1 MRVGAARRAF
11 ARFAKER
18 CFVDVRRRDD
28 FDALRHLK
36 ATMTTTTNSRSFL
49 TTFCAAERNEWR
61 RRLAREGATR
71 DWTRARNVSGNA
83 GFKTAERSAEM
94 LKGGGNG
101 KRRFNSSSNN
111 GKNSTSSAEKRKK
124 EELSTAA
131 AAKESAKASE
141 NAAKADQILKA
152 SKSSKNGS
160 GGGGSTNANS
170 NGSTGNTAPPGG
182 GGANKKGNEKKTGGS
197 GTNNEEKA
205 KSFAELLQSQQ
216 VAGQLGLLLLLALGV
231 SFSRAGQSEVR
242 EISFQEFKT
251 KLLEQGLVD
260 RIEVSN
266 KSTAKVFVKSKSGA
280 SLMSIRNGSSSSDVE
295 SFDSG
300 GFGRQNQN
308 QHQRQQAQQQN
319 QQTHKFSF
327 NIGSL
332 ETFERKMEEAQE
344 LMGVESSKFVPVTYV
359 SEMYWQGEIL
369 RALPTLAILAGWLY
383 FMRRGAVGGMGGMG
397 GPGGGPGGG
406 IFNVG
411 KATVATLDKNA
422 PKVMFKDVAGC
433 DEAKKEIMEFV
444 DFLKMPEK
452 YEKLGA
458 KIPRGALLVGPPG
471 TGKTLLAKATAG
483 ESGVPFLSIS
493 GSDFMEMFVGV
504 GPSRVRDLFAKAK
517 EQKPS
522 IIFIDEI
529 DAIGRQRGRSGFA
542 GGNDERENTLNQLL
556 VEMDG
561 FGSSQGVVIL
571 GGTNRPDILD
581 KALLRPGRFDR
592 QITVDRP
599 DVKGR
604 EQIFRVH
611 LQKIALDGPVQEY
624 SERLAALTP
633 GFAGADIANVCNEAA
648 LVAARES
655 AEFVVLEHF
664 EKAVDR
670 VIAGLE
676 KKEKVISRVER
687 ETVAY
692 HEAGHA
698 VVGWFMEH
706 AEPLLK
712 VSIVPRGSAAL
723 GFAQYLP
730 NENVLATTEQL
741 KDMMCMTLGGRAAE
755 DVMLGKIS
763 TGAQN
768 DLEKVTKMAYN
779 MTAVYGLNQKIGLL
793 SFPKG
798 ENDFKSPYS
807 EDTARMIDEEVRD
820 LVEKAYVR
828 TVALV
833 REKKSVVESLAKA
846 LLDKEVLQRHDLV
859 KVMGERPFKYE
870 GQQNIDILN
879 QGFRDEKLLP
889 KTPSDEDAATTS
901 SDEEDS
907 EKEDGDASIP
917 VTPIP
922 VV

>member
-1 MRVGAARRAF
+1 MRCKNSFIRAF
-11 ARFAKER
+11 FKSTNGETLFVSGKNFISKSSTSSSRVKVRNEIFVNSNKMNNLNNNNGR
-18 CFVDVRRRDD
+18 KCF
-28 FDALRHLK
+28 
-36 ATMTTTTNSRSFL
+36 TTTTTTKNALSESFL
-49 TTFCAAERNEWR
+49 SSPGGSFSLGAMKRLLLFSSGRDSSFSWNALKKRGGTLTT
-61 RRLAREGATR
+61 T
-71 DWTRARNVSGNA
+71 
-83 GFKTAERSAEM
+83 
-94 LKGGGNG
+94 
-101 KRRFNSSSNN
+101 KRRFSGSGANSPSSS
-111 GKNSTSSAEKRKK
+111 E
-124 EELSTAA
+124 
-131 AAKESAKASE
+131 KASKKAAE
-141 NAAKADQILKA
+141 NAAKADQLLKA
-152 SKSSKNGS
+152 SKNGKLGNGN
-160 GGGGSTNANS
+160 GGTNNS

-182 GGANKKGNEKKTGGS
+182 GNNNNKKGGEKKS
-197 GTNNEEKA
+197 NNNNESDEKP

-216 VAGQLGLLLLLALGV
+216 VAGQLGLLLLLGLGV
-231 SFSRAGQSEVR
+231 SFSRAGQSDAR

-266 KSTAKVFVKSKSGA
+266 KSTAKVFLKNKSGA
-280 SLMSIRNGSSSSDVE
+280 SLLSNTSGGSVADG
-295 SFDSG
+295 FDSG
-300 GFGRQNQN
+300 GSFGTAGQNQQQQN
-308 QHQRQQAQQQN
+308 QQQQN

-369 RALPTLAILAGWLY
+369 RALPTIAILAGWLY

-397 GPGGGPGGG
+397 GGGGGPGGG

-411 KATVATLDKNA
+411 KATIATLDKNA

-433 DEAKKEIMEFV
+433 DEAKREIMEFV
-444 DFLKMPEK
+444 DFLKSPEK
-452 YEKLGA
+452 YENLGA

-529 DAIGRQRGRSGFA
+529 DAIGRQRGRGGFA

-561 FGSSQGVVIL
+561 FGSTQGVVIL

-611 LQKIALDGPVQEY
+611 LQKITLDGPVADY

-648 LVAARES
+648 LVAARDA

-664 EKAVDR
+664 ERAVDR

-741 KDMMCMTLGGRAAE
+741 SDMMCMTLGGRAAE

-798 ENDFKSPYS
+798 DNDFKSPYS
-807 EDTARMIDEEVRD
+807 EDTARMIDEEVRE
-820 LVEKAYVR
+820 LVDKAYLR

-833 REKKSVVESLAKA
+833 REKKAVVESLARA

-859 KVMGERPFKYE
+859 KVLGERPFKYE

-889 KTPSDEDAATTS
+889 KTPSSSEDAATN
-901 SDEEDS
+901 DNDEDS
-907 EKEDGDASIP
+907 KKEDGDASIP

>member
-1 MRVGAARRAF
+1 MRNKNSFIHAF
-11 ARFAKER
+11 FKSTVLGETLVLGKHFSKSSSTSSSHRVVRNEIFVNSKKMNNSNNGNK
-18 CFVDVRRRDD
+18 CF
-28 FDALRHLK
+28 
-36 ATMTTTTNSRSFL
+36 TTTTTFNNATTTTKNASESFL
-49 TTFCAAERNEWR
+49 SPGSFSLGAMKRLLFSSGGRDSSFSWNALKKRGGTT
-61 RRLAREGATR
+61 T
-71 DWTRARNVSGNA
+71 T
-83 GFKTAERSAEM
+83 T
-94 LKGGGNG
+94 
-101 KRRFNSSSNN
+101 KRRFSGANSSS
-111 GKNSTSSAEKRKK
+111 SE
-124 EELSTAA
+124 
-131 AAKESAKASE
+131 KASKKAAE
-141 NAAKADQILKA
+141 NAAKADQLLKA
-152 SKSSKNGS
+152 SKNGKLGNGN
-160 GGGGSTNANS
+160 GGTNNS

-182 GGANKKGNEKKTGGS
+182 GNNNNKKGGEKKS
-197 GTNNEEKA
+197 NNNNESDEKP

-216 VAGQLGLLLLLALGV
+216 VAGQLGLLLLLGLGV
-231 SFSRAGQSEVR
+231 SFSRAGQSDAR

-266 KSTAKVFVKSKSGA
+266 KSTAKVFLKNKSGA
-280 SLMSIRNGSSSSDVE
+280 SLLSNTSGGSVADG
-295 SFDSG
+295 FDSG
-300 GFGRQNQN
+300 GSFGTAGKNQQQQNQ
-308 QHQRQQAQQQN
+308 QQQN

-369 RALPTLAILAGWLY
+369 RALPTIAILAGWLY

-397 GPGGGPGGG
+397 GGGGGPGGG

-433 DEAKKEIMEFV
+433 DEAKREIMEFV
-444 DFLKMPEK
+444 DFLKSPEK

-529 DAIGRQRGRSGFA
+529 DAIGRQRGRGGFA

-561 FGSSQGVVIL
+561 FGSTQGVVIL

-611 LQKIALDGPVQEY
+611 LQKITLDGPVSDY

-648 LVAARES
+648 LVAARDA

-664 EKAVDR
+664 ERAVDR

-741 KDMMCMTLGGRAAE
+741 SDMMCMTLGGRAAE

-798 ENDFKSPYS
+798 DNDFKSPYS
-807 EDTARMIDEEVRD
+807 EDTARMIDEEVRE
-820 LVEKAYVR
+820 LVDKAYLR

-833 REKKSVVESLAKA
+833 REKKAVVESLAKA

-859 KVMGERPFKYE
+859 KVLGERPFKYE

-889 KTPSDEDAATTS
+889 KTPSSSEDAATN
-901 SDEEDS
+901 DNDEDS
-907 EKEDGDASIP
+907 KKEDGDASIP

>member
-1 MRVGAARRAF
+1 MRCKTNSFIHAF
-11 ARFAKER
+11 FKSTHGETLFLFGKNFSKSSTSSSRVVRDEIFVNSNKMNNLNNNNGR
-18 CFVDVRRRDD
+18 KCF
-28 FDALRHLK
+28 
-36 ATMTTTTNSRSFL
+36 TTTTTTKNASSESFL
-49 TTFCAAERNEWR
+49 SSPGGSFSLGAMKRLLLFSSGRDSSFSWNALKKRGGTLTT
-61 RRLAREGATR
+61 T
-71 DWTRARNVSGNA
+71 
-83 GFKTAERSAEM
+83 
-94 LKGGGNG
+94 
-101 KRRFNSSSNN
+101 KRRFSGSGANSQSSS
-111 GKNSTSSAEKRKK
+111 E
-124 EELSTAA
+124 
-131 AAKESAKASE
+131 KASKKAAE
-141 NAAKADQILKA
+141 NAAKADQLLKA
-152 SKSSKNGS
+152 SKNGKLGNGN
-160 GGGGSTNANS
+160 GGTNNS

-182 GGANKKGNEKKTGGS
+182 GNNNNKKGGEKKS
-197 GTNNEEKA
+197 NNNNESDEKP

-216 VAGQLGLLLLLALGV
+216 VAGQLGLLLLLGLGV
-231 SFSRAGQSEVR
+231 SFSRAGQSDAR

-266 KSTAKVFVKSKSGA
+266 KSTAKVFLKNKSGA
-280 SLMSIRNGSSSSDVE
+280 SLLSNTSGGSVADG
-295 SFDSG
+295 FDSG
-300 GFGRQNQN
+300 GSFGTAGQNQ
-308 QHQRQQAQQQN
+308 QQQQN

-369 RALPTLAILAGWLY
+369 RALPTIAILAGWLY

-397 GPGGGPGGG
+397 GGGGGPGGG

-411 KATVATLDKNA
+411 KATIATLDKNA

-433 DEAKKEIMEFV
+433 DEAKREIMEFV
-444 DFLKMPEK
+444 DFLKSPEK

-529 DAIGRQRGRSGFA
+529 DAIGRQRGRGGFA

-561 FGSSQGVVIL
+561 FGSTQGVVIL

-611 LQKIALDGPVQEY
+611 LQKITLDGPVADY

-648 LVAARES
+648 LVAARDA

-664 EKAVDR
+664 ERAVDR

-741 KDMMCMTLGGRAAE
+741 SDMMCMTLGGRAAE

-798 ENDFKSPYS
+798 DNDFKSPYS
-807 EDTARMIDEEVRD
+807 EDTARMIDEEVRE
-820 LVEKAYVR
+820 LVDKAYLR

-833 REKKSVVESLAKA
+833 REKKAVVESLARA

-859 KVMGERPFKYE
+859 KVLGERPFKYE

-889 KTPSDEDAATTS
+889 KTPSSSEDAATN
-901 SDEEDS
+901 DNDEDS
-907 EKEDGDASIP
+907 KKEDGDASIP